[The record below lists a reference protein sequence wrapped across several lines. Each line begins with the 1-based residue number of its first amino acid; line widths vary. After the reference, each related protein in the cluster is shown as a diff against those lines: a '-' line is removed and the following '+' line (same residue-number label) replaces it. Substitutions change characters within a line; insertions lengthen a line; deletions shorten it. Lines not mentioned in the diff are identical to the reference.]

1 MNNERND
8 PTPLFNQP
16 NEHATVP
23 AEQNNNQKSNQEKN
37 AAANVGEHH
46 LMIKQRRQARRQALQ
61 ALFEIDIVGHAPGAV
76 VDVHLAEHHPGVH
89 GAEFLR
95 WLVSGVIKHKA
106 DLNQIIQKYAPEW
119 PVDQLAV
126 IDRNILRMA
135 LFEIGCQASD
145 TPPKVV
151 INEAVELAKTFG
163 GDSSPRFINGVLGSA
178 LDEVFR
184 KLL

>member
-1 MNNERND
+1 MDNQRR
-8 PTPLFNQP
+8 TPIPAMKQAQDDAALS
-16 NEHATVP
+16 
-23 AEQNNNQKSNQEKN
+23 AEQNKRGPVQQEKTSSSN
-37 AAANVGEHH
+37 AEEHYGR
-46 LMIKQRRQARRQALQ
+46 IKQRRQARRQALQ
-61 ALFEIDIVGHAPGAV
+61 VLFEVDIVSHAPGKV

-95 WLVSGVIKHKA
+95 WLVSGVVTHKA
-106 DLNQIIQKYAPEW
+106 QLDQLIHKYAPDW

-126 IDRNILRMA
+126 VDRNILRLA
-135 LFEIGCQASD
+135 LFEIGCQTSD
-145 TPPKVV
+145 TPAKVV

-178 LDEVFR
+178 LGEVFR

>member
-1 MNNERND
+1 MN
-8 PTPLFNQP
+8 
-16 NEHATVP
+16 A
-23 AEQNNNQKSNQEKN
+23 
-37 AAANVGEHH
+37 GEHQE
-46 LMIKQRRQARRQALQ
+46 MIKQRRHARHLALQ
-61 ALFEIDIVGHAPGAV
+61 VLFEVDLVGHTPGQV
-76 VDVHLAEHHPGVH
+76 VDDHLAQEEAP
-89 GAEFLR
+89 AEQCANFLR
-95 WLVSGVIKHKA
+95 WLVSGVVTRKPELDAIIK
-106 DLNQIIQKYAPEW
+106 KYAPDW

-135 LFEIGCQASD
+135 LFEIGCHDSD

-163 GDSSPRFINGVLGSA
+163 GDSSPRFVNGVLGSA